1 MRRGARA
8 AAGAASRRARWCG
21 PAREWSSLRRT
32 SRGAPGAPGAPG
44 PGVRTSPPF
53 PGGARGRR
61 TPRTRGSPP
70 GGPWNDDAGRMPRG
84 KSAESSNGSTWPAFR
99 RRRDHAADLPK
110 LTGRPLLPKARR
122 RSPAFHSGSATAS
135 GTTARGARL
144 DARPELGVASWDLA
158 LGHADGGESFD
169 RLEQPCV
176 RGMPGRESE
185 CSGTG
190 RRSPVPEL
198 LLPGDPDTPCGYRRL
213 APAPEASRNASDPQ
227 DGPVPSVRTEVL
239 MARITVEDCAQ
250 FVDNRFALCILG
262 TRRAR
267 QLASGATPLVQTQRN
282 KSAVVALREVATGK
296 VRFEGDV
303 RAALSKPPPKRG
315 ILEAA
320 VNATE
325 IDRAKGPDPFGRSSR

>member
-1 MRRGARA
+1 
-8 AAGAASRRARWCG
+8 
-21 PAREWSSLRRT
+21 
-32 SRGAPGAPGAPG
+32 
-44 PGVRTSPPF
+44 
-53 PGGARGRR
+53 
-61 TPRTRGSPP
+61 
-70 GGPWNDDAGRMPRG
+70 
-84 KSAESSNGSTWPAFR
+84 
-99 RRRDHAADLPK
+99 
-110 LTGRPLLPKARR
+110 
-122 RSPAFHSGSATAS
+122 
-135 GTTARGARL
+135 
-144 DARPELGVASWDLA
+144 
-158 LGHADGGESFD
+158 
-169 RLEQPCV
+169 
-176 RGMPGRESE
+176 MPGRESE

-303 RAALSKPPPKRG
+303 RAALSKPPPETRCRG
-315 ILEAA
+315 SAPVRHPRREHRPRSISPKCASIPSDPMPSEIPRCRNGEPPVSPSALRILH
-320 VNATE
+320 N
-325 IDRAKGPDPFGRSSR
+325 RARRPARHPTRKGLARSAN